1 MWCGPIVRL
10 LCLLR
15 LLSQTCCSACCPRPA
30 CCLLCSPPVQALLAK
45 HGKRLFGV
53 ESRKPLNEFDVL
65 GFSLSYEL
73 GGTNILEMLRQ
84 SGVPVTWEASAC
96 SLSLSSLRT
105 SRSQLLAAPV
115 AARARNGCQQ
125 QCQQCLQKRFPSR
138 SGSSSAR
145 GDLRLASLG
154 AWPKAPSFKP
164 PSDALHVSIQHLLLL
179 SSPLLPG
186 AEGGGR
192 QALGPRPRLLAPHL
206 CWRPNCH
213 VQPRWASMARCFG
226 NSTLLLSG
234 PTERAARLKDQVA
247 LLLMVRRFFVLSCSM
262 PRQGRAPLVPP
273 AAECLPLLLPNCPA
287 LHVFHNT
294 LPAAAEP
301 FAMFFDFVALGDGE
315 ESLAEIG
322 Q

>member
-1 MWCGPIVRL
+1 
-10 LCLLR
+10 
-15 LLSQTCCSACCPRPA
+15 
-30 CCLLCSPPVQALLAK
+30 
-45 HGKRLFGV
+45 
-53 ESRKPLNEFDVL
+53 
-65 GFSLSYEL
+65 
-73 GGTNILEMLRQ
+73 
-84 SGVPVTWEASAC
+84 
-96 SLSLSSLRT
+96 
-105 SRSQLLAAPV
+105 
-115 AARARNGCQQ
+115 
-125 QCQQCLQKRFPSR
+125 
-138 SGSSSAR
+138 
-145 GDLRLASLG
+145 
-154 AWPKAPSFKP
+154 
-164 PSDALHVSIQHLLLL
+164 
-179 SSPLLPG
+179 
-186 AEGGGR
+186 
-192 QALGPRPRLLAPHL
+192 
-206 CWRPNCH
+206 
-213 VQPRWASMARCFG
+213 MARCFG